1 MKRREFIVLIGGAG
15 VCPFAAHAQQGA
27 KMLRVGTASTQP
39 RSSPLWKAFEQRMAE
54 LGYQDGTN
62 YTFDYLNVPRAEEY
76 EAGYRKLAARDVDIM
91 VASGPDISLKSAL
104 ASSDTKPIVMVAVDY
119 DPLVRGYVTSRKAHG
134 QCNRTVSARDRT
146 YRQASPTLEERV
158 SGDACVDGVL

>member
-1 MKRREFIVLIGGAG
+1 MQRRKFIKLIGGAAA
-15 VCPFAAHAQQGA
+15 VSSFAARAQQGA

-54 LGYQDGTN
+54 LGYQDGRN

-104 ASSDTKPIVMVAVDY
+104 ACSDMKPIGRGAGGY
-119 DPLVRGYVTSRKAHG
+119 DP
-134 QCNRTVSARDRT
+134 
-146 YRQASPTLEERV
+146 
-158 SGDACVDGVL
+158 